1 MTWEF
6 VVALMV
12 AVPLITFPAVFVW
25 YVNAGG
31 LYRSIK
37 DRMGARGVNQH
48 ASPQAEHREIGD
60 RSSGRP
66 TGAT

>member
-6 VVALMV
+6 VVALIV

-25 YVNAGG
+25 YMNAGG
-31 LYRSIK
+31 LYRAIR
-37 DRMGARGVNQH
+37 DRMGTRGVKQH
-48 ASPQAEHREIGD
+48 ASQQAEHHETGD
-60 RSSGRP
+60 GSSGRP

>member
-6 VVALMV
+6 VVALVV

-31 LYRSIK
+31 LYRAIK
-37 DRMGARGVNQH
+37 DRMGARGVKRQ
-48 ASPQAEHREIGD
+48 ATPQAEHPGIGD

-66 TGAT
+66 TGAA

>member
-6 VVALMV
+6 VVALIV

-31 LYRSIK
+31 LYRAIR
-37 DRMGARGVNQH
+37 DRMGARGIKQH
-48 ASPQAEHREIGD
+48 ASPQAEHSEMADGR
-60 RSSGRP
+60 SGRP

>member
-6 VVALMV
+6 IVALIV

-31 LYRSIK
+31 LYHAIKEKISARSSK
-37 DRMGARGVNQH
+37 RHVSSH
-48 ASPQAEHREIGD
+48 PHSREIEHH
-60 RSSGRP
+60 SAGRP
-66 TGAT
+66 TGAL

>member
-6 VVALMV
+6 VVALIV

-25 YVNAGG
+25 YMNAGG
-31 LYRSIK
+31 LYRAIK
-37 DRMGARGVNQH
+37 GRMGTRGVKQH
-48 ASPQAEHREIGD
+48 VSPQAGHRGIGD
-60 RSSGRP
+60 GSSGRP